1 MAAANTREKGF
12 LDLIVDLIKS
22 IYNVIIA
29 LLRWTWERLERT
41 LLLAVKIVFP
51 SRFISPLGFLGM
63 LTVIVFIILGVTGAL
78 LLFHFTPFFG
88 SCPPAPNGTAY
99 IPTGSCNQAYN
110 SVQSINNSV
119 AWGSMIRNIHYHASN
134 AMVLLAVMHM
144 FYQYFGGRYKLR
156 YEILW
161 VTGIILGV
169 VTVVEAYTGY
179 DLIFNIRG
187 QLAINIGQTLTYY
200 SPVVGANL
208 AQIIFGFSFNDL
220 AIRFYAFHVF
230 IIPIIMLAIMAVH
243 LPKNLVLDIPVA
255 SAITGVILIMGGLFP
270 VDVGVRYDPNLP
282 TQITFPE
289 WYFTSLYAFIR
300 VHGLNPFIAGAIIP
314 AIFVLIF
321 LFVPFLDRGRKIAM
335 VDRPFWVA
343 LGVASLGQIAIVTV
357 WGFRAA
363 NPFLA
368 LTPNLINGALVPAEN
383 QLVIDPLPF
392 SASLLLATALGY
404 GFVYA
409 FVRWRRAKLDALRAA
424 RKPIPFRKLQPYM
437 FSKGEVY
444 SLLGGLLLLQAF
456 LDVSIFYALLSSLNN
471 FVLLEIGMV
480 LIAFAAS
487 VHIYRISIKAP

>member
-1 MAAANTREKGF
+1 LAAPNRKKKGV
-12 LDLIVDLIKS
+12 LDPIIDLLK
-22 IYNVIIA
+22 
-29 LLRWTWERLERT
+29 WTWERLERT

-88 SCPPAPNGTAY
+88 NCPPAVNGTTY
-99 IPTGSCNQAYN
+99 IPSQTCNQAYN
-110 SVQSINNSV
+110 SVQSINSDV
-119 AWGSMIRNIHYHASN
+119 AWGSIIRNIHYHASN

-169 VTVVEAYTGY
+169 VTVIEAYTGY

-200 SPVVGANL
+200 SPVIGANL

-270 VDVGVRYDPNLP
+270 VDVGVKYDPNLA

-314 AIFVLIF
+314 AIFVIIF
-321 LFVPFLDRGRKIAM
+321 LIAPFFDRGRKIAM
-335 VDRPFWVA
+335 IDRPFWIA

-363 NPFLA
+363 NPFVA
-368 LTPNLINGALVPAEN
+368 LTAEN
-383 QLVIDPLPF
+383 QLVIDPTLF
-392 SASLLLATALGY
+392 AGSLLIATALAY
-404 GFVYA
+404 GSVYA
-409 FVRWRRAKLDALRAA
+409 FVRWRRAKIDQLRAA
-424 RKPIPFRKLQPYM
+424 RKPLPYRKLAPYIL
-437 FSKGEVY
+437 SKSEVY
-444 SLLGGLLLLQAF
+444 SLLGGLLVLQGF
-456 LDVSIFYALLSSLNN
+456 LDVAVFRALLDNLNN
-471 FVLLEIGMV
+471 FALLEIGMV
-480 LIAFAAS
+480 LVAFAAT
-487 VHIYRISIKAP
+487 VHIYRVTSQAK